1 MKEPKAKKAFSPL
14 SVTAAI
20 LAGAC
25 ILWGLRLTEGVDPFY
40 NILLMPAA
48 GALCYGAF
56 RWRAMYILPL
66 FLGAAGFVM
75 NRLWPVWGDSASLLW
90 WMGIYCLPAL
100 AGTAAA
106 GLLHFAFRKEDR
118 E

>member
-20 LAGAC
+20 LAVAC
-25 ILWGLRLTEGVDPFY
+25 ILWGLRLTEGIQPFY
-40 NILLMPAA
+40 NVLLMPLA
-48 GALCYGAF
+48 GALGYASV
-56 RWRAMYILPL
+56 RWRALYALPL

-100 AGTAAA
+100 AGVLSA
-106 GLLHFAFRKEDR
+106 GLLHFAFRKEAR

>member
-1 MKEPKAKKAFSPL
+1 MNKSKAKKALSPRSL
-14 SVTAAI
+14 TAAI

-25 ILWGLRLTEGVDPFY
+25 VLWGLSLTEGVDPFY

-48 GALCYGAF
+48 GALGYGAF
-56 RWRAMYILPL
+56 RWRALYILPL

-75 NRLWPVWGDSASLLW
+75 NRLSPVWGDPSSLFW
-90 WMGIYCLPAL
+90 WMGICCLPAL
-100 AGTAAA
+100 AGVLSA
-106 GLLHFAFRKEDR
+106 GLLHFAFRKEAR